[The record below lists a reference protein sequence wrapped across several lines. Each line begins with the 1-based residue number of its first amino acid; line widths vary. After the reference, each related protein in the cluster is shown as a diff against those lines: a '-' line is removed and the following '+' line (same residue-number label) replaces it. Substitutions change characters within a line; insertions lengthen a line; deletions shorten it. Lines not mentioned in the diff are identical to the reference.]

1 MRQFAPGGVIV
12 VGVAGVVVVVA
23 VVVDVVGSPPVD
35 ATGGGTTDAGG
46 KAERQTGMRVGSPK
60 RADVGSGGPDGRTVV
75 VGIGGPITGVAG
87 GRVVVGRVGS
97 GGSVVVVVDV
107 VVATVAAV
115 GGTVGCNVMTGLPSC
130 CVAGAEEAVV
140 CIRAKIDI
148 SGKASAAAIQ
158 TKRRNLTA
166 IDPRRHIPTRMGIIV
181 KLSVCRCPPPVPRFV
196 TTAP

>member
-23 VVVDVVGSPPVD
+23 VVVVVVVVVDVVGSPPVD

-75 VGIGGPITGVAG
+75 VGIGGPMTGVAG

-115 GGTVGCNVMTGLPSC
+115 GGTVGCNVMTGPLSC
-130 CVAGAEEAVV
+130 WLAGGPTGAEEALD
-140 CIRAKIDI
+140 CTRANI
-148 SGKASAAAIQ
+148 SRSGIPDTVAIQ
-158 TKRRNLTA
+158 TKMRRLTA
-166 IDPRRHIPTRMGIIV
+166 EDPRRHIALR
-181 KLSVCRCPPPVPRFV
+181 
-196 TTAP
+196 